1 MLAISCDSSMRAL
14 MGRGPE
20 METKHEFI
28 LIFDGVPD
36 LTPDVADALY
46 EAGCDDGTFM
56 MTSGRIYGAFTR
68 AAPRMKDAVASAIR
82 DVRNAKIGA
91 RFVRVQHDMIG
102 TEIAHDAGEL
112 SAINSVIA
120 FQAAIDLDPGLFSL
134 INILTTPDRQ
144 GGLERNDESQCIPPL
159 SSGP

>member
-20 METKHEFI
+20 MEIKHEFI

-36 LTPDVADALY
+36 LNPDVADALY

-91 RFVRVQHDMIG
+91 RFVRVQHDMVG